1 VRAQLSPFPEGSS
14 CMSQGTDR
22 RIQSNRLLLGVV
34 MILVFI
40 IAAGGIM
47 LWPRQRSTDAPQ
59 QPASQDG
66 RIGVQ
71 FRLVVPLQVILYSP
85 SEGMLRAGTAVVQR
99 QPDTQSQAREALI
112 ALFADQRTLSA
123 PVLRDLKLREFYLDA
138 AGTAYLDLIPGPQK
152 DERASAWEE
161 HLAIYA
167 MVNTVLKNFDE
178 IKQVVLLLDGRQAQT
193 LAGHMD
199 LSRTYT
205 KRMDLVQQ

>member
-1 VRAQLSPFPEGSS
+1 
-14 CMSQGTDR
+14 MSEGTDR
-22 RIQSNRLLLGVV
+22 RIQSNRLLFVVV
-34 MILVFI
+34 MVIVFI

-47 LWPRQRSTDAPQ
+47 LWLRQHSTETPG
-59 QPASQDG
+59 QPGLSDG

-71 FRLVVPLQVILYSP
+71 FRLDEPLQVTIYYPL
-85 SEGMLRAGTAVVQR
+85 EGMLRTGFAAVQR
-99 QPDTQSQAREALI
+99 QPDTQSQAREALS
-112 ALFADQRTLSA
+112 ALFADQRTLLA
-123 PVLRDLKLREFYLDA
+123 PVLRNLKLREFYLNA
-138 AGTAYLDLIPGPQK
+138 AGTAYLDLTPGPQK

-178 IKQVVLLLDGRQAQT
+178 IKGVVLLLDGREAQT

-199 LSRTYT
+199 LTRTFT